1 MFEHAPLPGF
11 RLASLLS
18 LLLVASACSVPDGS
32 GIIEDRFVQAGNP
45 QVDVLFIVDNSTSMA
60 VSQAQ
65 LALAFPSIVSVLQAL
80 QADWQI
86 ALISTD
92 MTDPAHRGRL
102 IPFDAAGSRILTP
115 TTTDG
120 TGAFQNALIMGTE
133 GSQLERAFTAAWQ
146 AITPPLASHDN
157 VGFPR
162 PDSRLVMIALSDED
176 DCSDEGGLAVEGSAA
191 CVAHASLLVPV
202 ESYLERFLGT
212 RNQAIDLS
220 FHAIIETGRQGEF
233 SGCEG
238 NSPGSR
244 YMRLAALTG
253 GSVYAICED
262 MGEALDDIG
271 LQAAGRRR
279 AFPLSRVPDD
289 EDLDVYVA
297 GPAEP
302 EGASGNLVTHDRT
315 GVDGWNYDASTNM
328 VHFWG
333 SSVPPPGSQI
343 IVTYPLGV
351 SY

>member
-1 MFEHAPLPGF
+1 LFERATVPGF
-11 RLASLLS
+11 RLALLCFA
-18 LLLVASACSVPDGS
+18 LLAAACTVPDGA
-32 GIIEDRFVQAGNP
+32 GIIEDRFVQAENP
-45 QVDVLFIVDNSTSMA
+45 QVDVLFIIDNSTSMA

-92 MTDPAHRGRL
+92 MTDPQHRGRL
-102 IPFDAAGSRILTP
+102 IPFDAAGTRILTP
-115 TTTDG
+115 TTPDG

-146 AITPPLASHDN
+146 AVTPPLASHDN

-162 PDSRLVMIALSDED
+162 TDARLVMIALSDED
-176 DCSDEGGLAVEGSAA
+176 DCSDEGALEVEGSAA
-191 CVAHASLLVPV
+191 CVAHATYLVPV
-202 ESYLERFLGT
+202 ETYLERFLGT

-220 FHAIIETGRQGEF
+220 FHAIIETGRMGEF

-244 YMRLAALTG
+244 YMQLAALTG
-253 GSVYAICED
+253 GSIYAICED
-262 MGEALDDIG
+262 MDSALNDIG

-289 EDLDVYVA
+289 EDLEVYVA

-302 EGASGNLVTHDRT
+302 AGASGNLVNPDRA
-315 GVDGWNYDASTNM
+315 GVDGWSYEASSNM

-333 SSVPPPGSQI
+333 QSVPPPGSQI
-343 IVTYPLGV
+343 ILAYPVGV